1 MLGIPPVGRNYGN
14 HDGLLAWVTFVS
26 YQLKLDLRAQL
37 FTTPNGQKCA
47 LSLMDDCFPRKQYAT
62 VSRGMD
68 PISFIAS
75 LLALCGAVG
84 QISKAVRAVHSGL
97 QNADE
102 EVDQAVQ
109 QIGVIRL
116 VVGRLADLNA
126 SFKKDGHHSSNLD
139 RAEVTE
145 IIEALRGVVADIEA
159 AFPLDTLLTPFRRR
173 LRWVRKDKAIV
184 DKLMSRLD
192 AAWNT
197 LNIVLQVER
206 L

>member
-1 MLGIPPVGRNYGN
+1 V
-14 HDGLLAWVTFVS
+14 
-26 YQLKLDLRAQL
+26 KLPIIIDLRAQSIHDS
-37 FTTPNGQKCA
+37 NGQKCA
-47 LSLMDDCFPRKQYAT
+47 FLLMDDCFLRKQYGT

-75 LLALCGAVG
+75 LLALSGAVG

-97 QNADE
+97 RNADE

-109 QIGVIRL
+109 QVGVIRL
-116 VVGRLADLNA
+116 VVGRLVELKA
-126 SFKKDGHHSSNLD
+126 SFKRDGHSSSLD
-139 RAEVTE
+139 RAEVAD
-145 IIEALRGVVADIEA
+145 IIKALLDVVADIEA
-159 AFPLDTLLTPFRRR
+159 AFPLDTTLTPFRRR

-184 DKLMSRLD
+184 DKLISRLD
-192 AAWNT
+192 AAWNI